1 MSRIQIL
8 NQQELKEFERVSH
21 LKYNEKAYSFSL
33 PKLLL
38 DIALSFQNDSY
49 FLAFTLLFG
58 YFKITHKFSDD
69 IFYNENNIDFIIN
82 KYQLKNPVKTVPPRK
97 TLYRYKQII
106 RDYFQINEY
115 TDEIKSTLQKEANN
129 LANNFIHRK
138 KIFYTLVDLSKK
150 LNIEV
155 PSYTELIR
163 IIQVALNTQKK
174 DILVGKSNEI

>member
-8 NQQELKEFERVSH
+8 NQQELKEFERVPH

-69 IFYNENNIDFIIN
+69 IFYNENNIDFIIS
-82 KYQLKNPVKTVPPRK
+82 T
-97 TLYRYKQII
+97 KQ
-106 RDYFQINEY
+106 
-115 TDEIKSTLQKEANN
+115 SC
-129 LANNFIHRK
+129 
-138 KIFYTLVDLSKK
+138 
-150 LNIEV
+150 
-155 PSYTELIR
+155 
-163 IIQVALNTQKK
+163 
-174 DILVGKSNEI
+174 